1 MIRRPPRSTRTD
13 TLFPCTTL
21 FRSRGALSPDRIGFA
36 LEASQFVRN
45 TREPGACGK
54 EGSAQVVAGL
64 DHGPPARSHA
74 LLVEAEGGCGGL
86 PRLPP
91 QPPQHHGLAAGHLP
105 RPESIP
111 RRPPLSA
118 QNHTFPPPP

>member
-64 DHGPPARSHA
+64 DPGPPARSQA
-74 LLVEAEGGCGGL
+74 ILVAAAGECA
-86 PRLPP
+86 
-91 QPPQHHGLAAGHLP
+91 GLAGLHP
-105 RPESIP
+105 QDRTSRVEGT
-111 RRPPLSA
+111 RV
-118 QNHTFPPPP
+118 